1 MGILSGGMTFK
12 HGKNVRGLAQMK
24 TREGQPLQ
32 VQNINYLL
40 LLNQNQQI
48 FSLPS
53 AIKVTVDKLWTH
65 AMVTM
70 KTCGL

>member
-12 HGKNVRGLAQMK
+12 HEKNVRELVQMK

-40 LLNQNQQI
+40 LNQNQQI
-48 FSLPS
+48 LSLPS
-53 AIKVTVDKLWTH
+53 AIKVTVNKLWSH
-65 AMVTM
+65 AMATM